1 MMGKLLKYSI
11 ITIIILIAGYNSVTL
26 SPLDEVK
33 KSQNDAVF
41 NARAYAEN
49 FISNDVTSLPAT
61 EVTEFL
67 SQISEDLDGYTEQY
81 GKRLGIS
88 DAYNFI
94 LQGTGTVSSM
104 EEEYVN
110 LILENEKSIHIATD
124 FIFGN
129 AIRDGSAM
137 ADIGDYQNT
146 MDFNSISVE
155 LNNIVREEIIPPFM
169 KKAKVGDEVLFK
181 GAVTVDVTDP
191 QSDSLKI
198 IPLLLKIN
206 E

>member
-1 MMGKLLKYSI
+1 MGKLLKYSI
-11 ITIIILIAGYNSVTL
+11 IGIIILIAGYNSVTL

-49 FISNDVTSLPAT
+49 FMSNDITSLPAID
-61 EVTEFL
+61 VTEFL
-67 SQISEDLDGYTEQY
+67 SQISEDLNGYTEQY

-94 LQGTGTVSSM
+94 LQGTGTVSSI
-104 EEEYVN
+104 EEEYVT
-110 LILENEKSIHIATD
+110 LTLENEKSIHIATD

-155 LNNIVREEIIPPFM
+155 LNNIVREEIVPPFV
-169 KKAKVGDEVLFK
+169 KKVAVGDVVLFK

-191 QSDSLKI
+191 RLDSLKL

>member
-1 MMGKLLKYSI
+1 MGKLLKYSI

-33 KSQNDAVF
+33 KSQIDAVF

-49 FISNDVTSLPAT
+49 FMSNDVTSLPAID
-61 EVTEFL
+61 VTEFL

-94 LQGTGTVSSM
+94 LQGTGTVSSI
-104 EEEYVN
+104 EEEYVT
-110 LILENEKSIHIATD
+110 LIIENEKSIHIATD

-137 ADIGDYQNT
+137 ADIGEYQNT

-155 LNNIVREEIIPPFM
+155 LNNIVREEIVPPFV
-169 KKAKVGDEVLFK
+169 KEVAIGDVVFFK
-181 GAVTVDVTDP
+181 GAVTVDITDP
-191 QSDSLKI
+191 RLDSLKI
-198 IPLLLKIN
+198 IPLRLKIN